1 MQTRSSV
8 FDGIDD
14 LLIAGAAAQV
24 AADGFT
30 YIRFARLRN
39 GLEQGVRCDQHAGCA
54 IPALQCVRMAKA
66 ILQCAW
72 RAICIAKP
80 FDSGDAM
87 TVGLHGEH
95 EARAH
100 RITVEQNRACAAYA
114 MFAADMRA
122 GQAQLVSQPIDER

>member
-39 GLEQGVRCDQHAGCA
+39 GRGAVRALRSACRVCNTRIAVRAYGRSY
-54 IPALQCVRMAKA
+54 PAMRLASHLHCKA
-66 ILQCAW
+66 LRQVVT
-72 RAICIAKP
+72 R
-80 FDSGDAM
+80 
-87 TVGLHGEH
+87 
-95 EARAH
+95 
-100 RITVEQNRACAAYA
+100 
-114 MFAADMRA
+114 
-122 GQAQLVSQPIDER
+122 

>member
-72 RAICIAKP
+72 RAVCIAKP
-80 FDSGDAM
+80 FDGGDAM
-87 TVGLHGEH
+87 TVGLHGKH
-95 EARAH
+95 EA
-100 RITVEQNRACAAYA
+100 
-114 MFAADMRA
+114 
-122 GQAQLVSQPIDER
+122 